1 MGQSIQTI
9 LESCISQ
16 LSSDSSSYVIQPDQD
31 FCPASFLL
39 GLKLNNL
46 ALLFTECFYGTV

>member
-1 MGQSIQTI
+1 MVQSIQTI

-31 FCPASFLL
+31 FCPASF
-39 GLKLNNL
+39 
-46 ALLFTECFYGTV
+46 FIRFEIE

>member
-1 MGQSIQTI
+1 MVQSIQTI

-46 ALLFTECFYGTV
+46 ALLFTKCFCGIV